1 MLLLSFPGMI
11 HSGVFVERHYC
22 RFAGIVHGQ
31 KTHDF
36 LRKLVE
42 RGYARPIQV
51 GSLHRGR
58 LFHVSHMVPLLGG
71 QKLDAI
77 TSAKVQQLK
86 LHLQDKSPKTVNNVL
101 ATLRGASA
109 RCGATGVAG
118 GSVED

>member
-1 MLLLSFPGMI
+1 MLMLLLSFPGMI

-22 RFAGIVHGQ
+22 RFA
-31 KTHDF
+31 K
-36 LRKLVE
+36 K
-42 RGYARPIQV
+42 
-51 GSLHRGR
+51 
-58 LFHVSHMVPLLGG
+58 
-71 QKLDAI
+71 
-77 TSAKVQQLK
+77 QQLK